1 MLTPS
6 LNPDTMLP
14 QLSGPLAG
22 VSISMVSNLVD
33 IFKPGAADT
42 VTRYT
47 LGKYAVDQPILSA
60 FLPAHINRAYAAM
73 DQNER
78 DSQYASAWRKA
89 VTYLEASGNGIPK
102 RYEVIDGVET
112 LIPPSAGELEEYR
125 VRVKNTTLGILGTR
139 FVFGFFAP
147 ASPSVQLKSETANW
161 VTDNGRANFKQVWN
175 KLLDQY
181 PGDYDSAM
189 AKWVELFP
197 DQIPFTVTE
206 SERSTVGYFRYAE
219 EAGKFVNENEKLFS
233 KYRQG
238 SSFLIPHTAGFSF
251 DAYKTMKDMGLIQSK
266 RVEDYLR
273 EVQTAA
279 DLQTYYQ
286 RKEQYETDLESAG
299 IDYTRT
305 KLRKEFDD
313 WKTKFF
319 AGRPLVSEELSQ
331 GSQKA
336 IERINAL
343 SDLSNMLNDESVSNI
358 RKDVQDSLRAM
369 LNLYNE
375 YKEKKDRYDNIS
387 GLTFLSKS
395 LKERTIVQMRELAL
409 ANENTQAAYD
419 VLFGRLL
426 GD

>member
-1 MLTPS
+1 
-6 LNPDTMLP
+6 
-14 QLSGPLAG
+14 
-22 VSISMVSNLVD
+22 
-33 IFKPGAADT
+33 
-42 VTRYT
+42 
-47 LGKYAVDQPILSA
+47 
-60 FLPAHINRAYAAM
+60 M

-102 RYEVIDGVET
+102 RYEMVDGVET
-112 LIPPSAGELEEYR
+112 LIPPSAAELEEYR
-125 VRVKNTTLGILGTR
+125 LKVKNTTLGILGTR

-181 PGDYDSAM
+181 PGDYDAAM

-206 SERSTVGYFRYAE
+206 SERKTVGYFRYAE
-219 EAGKFVNENEKLFS
+219 ESGKFVTENSDLFS

-238 SSFLIPHTAGFSF
+238 AAFLIPHTSGFSF
-251 DAYKTMKDMGLIQSK
+251 DAYKTMKDMGLLQNK

-273 EVQTAA
+273 EVQTSA

-286 RKEQYETDLESAG
+286 RKEQYETALESAG
-299 IDYTRT
+299 IDYTRS

-319 AGRPLVSEELSQ
+319 AGRPLVAEELSQ

-336 IERINAL
+336 IERMNAL
-343 SDLSNMLNDESVSNI
+343 NDLTNMLKDDSISNI
-358 RKDVQDSLRAM
+358 RPDVQNSLRAM
-369 LNLYNE
+369 VDLYNE
-375 YKEKKDRYDNIS
+375 YKDKKDRYDNIS

-395 LKERTIVQMRELAL
+395 LKERTIIQMRELAL